1 MKTLKGYRRLIS
13 FSIGVGATILLTKM
27 AAPAAAFTTL
37 GLLALYYFS
46 VDGVKKFKEK
56 LPKD

>member
-1 MKTLKGYRRLIS
+1 MKTLRGYRRLIA
-13 FSIGVGATILLTKM
+13 FSIGVGATIILTRM
-27 AAPAAAFTTL
+27 VAPAAAFTTL